1 MIPWLIHTLGPN
13 MSRRPQN
20 FEKFLTPVQTQCDS
34 QNVSKKEETSFV
46 PKENIQDKNETFQ
59 RQYRA
64 LLLDVSQMDSV
75 LNNYMQ

>member
-1 MIPWLIHTLGPN
+1 LKN
-13 MSRRPQN
+13 
-20 FEKFLTPVQTQCDS
+20 FLTPVQTQCDS